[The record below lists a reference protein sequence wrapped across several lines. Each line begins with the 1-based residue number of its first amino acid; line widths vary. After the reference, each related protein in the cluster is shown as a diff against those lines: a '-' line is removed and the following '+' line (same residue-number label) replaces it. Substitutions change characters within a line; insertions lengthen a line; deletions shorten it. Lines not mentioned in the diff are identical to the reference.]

1 MISIFCMCRRLR
13 PELSGKVAVL
23 DTLLALIRSK
33 SDDKVVLI
41 SNYTQTLD
49 LFQQLAALRNYPYVR
64 LDGSMSIKK
73 RAKVGWGLGWVWF
86 LFVTRWETLSVYTL
100 SLLLIYYFRVYYVS
114 SPFQIVIYL
123 YDMYN
128 SGK

>member
-1 MISIFCMCRRLR
+1 MLFHEARDFTAMGTLEFLLLHLIVCVCFRNLR

-23 DTLLALIRSK
+23 DAILALIRSS

-49 LFQQLAALRNYPYVR
+49 LFQQLAALRRYPYVR

-73 RAKVGWGLGWVWF
+73 RAKVIFTIVLSF
-86 LFVTRWETLSVYTL
+86 QYFEVTTPGMV
-100 SLLLIYYFRVYYVS
+100 V
-114 SPFQIVIYL
+114 
-123 YDMYN
+123 
-128 SGK
+128 